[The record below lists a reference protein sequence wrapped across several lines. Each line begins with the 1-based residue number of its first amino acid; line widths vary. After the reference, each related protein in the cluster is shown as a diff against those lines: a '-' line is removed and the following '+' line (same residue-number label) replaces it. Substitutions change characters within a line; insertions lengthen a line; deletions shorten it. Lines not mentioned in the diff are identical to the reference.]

1 MSSSFFSEKGKPK
14 FLRYLKLQNVSLNTV
29 KLTFW
34 QHVIFSLQRTCLR
47 YTVPWFVLFLNF
59 SSKKRKQCINIKKG
73 QPLFHCH
80 LVHHGHLFLCSK
92 QLTKCNIHIT
102 GLILQQ
108 QPVAPKGHLS
118 FIKKVLHLV
127 PWISQIQS
135 IQGSL

>member
-1 MSSSFFSEKGKPK
+1 MTKIIFSVLFPLLQIYLVTVPLKVIDFFKNYFMSSSSFSEKGKPK

-92 QLTKCNIHIT
+92 QLTKCNIQIT
-102 GLILQQ
+102 GLML
-108 QPVAPKGHLS
+108 
-118 FIKKVLHLV
+118 
-127 PWISQIQS
+127 
-135 IQGSL
+135 

>member
-1 MSSSFFSEKGKPK
+1 MTKIIFSVLFPLLQIYLVTVPLKVIDFFLNYFMSSSFFSEKGKPK

-102 GLILQQ
+102 GLIL
-108 QPVAPKGHLS
+108 
-118 FIKKVLHLV
+118 
-127 PWISQIQS
+127 
-135 IQGSL
+135 